1 MRSLTEIVGEFMVR
15 STFLLAFHLHQLTG
29 LNRPDSAC

>member
-15 STFLLAFHLHQLTG
+15 PTFLLDFYLRTLTG
-29 LNRPDSAC
+29 LSRPDSAC